1 MLMHEWG
8 FWADNFFEAEEFAN
22 DDEPFPLSSQIFLL
36 LSDSSL
42 FGVKNLLMTYPPV
55 FDPI

>member
-8 FWADNFFEAEEFAN
+8 FWADNFFEAEDFAN

-36 LSDSSL
+36 LNDTSL
-42 FGVKNLLMTYPPV
+42 FGKNLLMTYPPV